1 VSRRR
6 RDDADTFD
14 DAGTRGPEIG
24 VGRLMGKA
32 HLILGLAATS
42 IGLSLALLPAPAS
55 WILTAG
61 IALGVVALFTWSIA
75 QANSGFWIETLWR
88 APEAS
93 RAVAL
98 TFDDGPDVCFT
109 SRILDILA
117 EKRVTATFFVVGERA
132 ARHPEVVRRAHDLGH
147 AIGNHSHTHSLG
159 FHFHHERGMR
169 SEIDSCNRV
178 IRSVIGHTPRLFR
191 APQGLKTPALGDV
204 LREHGMAAV
213 GWQVRGMDY
222 WLQDPERIARRIVER
237 AIGGGVLQMHDG
249 GGFLGGADRSATLR
263 ALPIVIDG
271 LRARGF
277 TFVRVDEL
285 FHVPAYEADGV
296 AAGRP
301 HQDSESWLSSN
312 GNGDGGAS

>member
-1 VSRRR
+1 
-6 RDDADTFD
+6 
-14 DAGTRGPEIG
+14 
-24 VGRLMGKA
+24 MGKA
-32 HLILGLAATS
+32 HLILGLAATG
-42 IGLSLALLPAPAS
+42 IGLSLALLPPPDS
-55 WILTAG
+55 WLVAAAG
-61 IALGVVALFTWSIA
+61 ALAVAALFTWSIV

-88 APEAS
+88 APRAPG
-93 RAVAL
+93 AVAL

-109 SRILDILA
+109 PRILDILA

-132 ARHPEVVRRAHDLGH
+132 ARHPELVRRAHDLGH

-169 SEIDSCNRV
+169 SEIGSCNRV

-191 APQGLKTPALGDV
+191 SPQGLKTPALGDV

-222 WLQDPERIARRIVER
+222 WLRDSERIARRVVER
-237 AIGGGVLQMHDG
+237 ARAGGVLALHDG
-249 GGFLGGADRSATLR
+249 GGFLGGGDRSATLR
-263 ALPIVIDG
+263 ALPLVIDG

-285 FHVPAYEADGV
+285 FDVPAYEADWV
-296 AAGRP
+296 VAGRP
-301 HQDSESWLSSN
+301 GPDPGGWLAGS
-312 GNGDGGAS
+312 GNGHGGPS